1 MLFEAQ
7 VGVESIIVHMEKKS
21 TWEAQRF
28 SINCPDNV
36 YVSEFCLAIVQN
48 KLIKYS
54 NHKISAYTQYYSS
67 IMPKTHEYKCA
78 SIKIILSRK
87 VYIHKKNIL
96 YNK

>member
-48 KLIKYS
+48 KLI
-54 NHKISAYTQYYSS
+54 
-67 IMPKTHEYKCA
+67 
-78 SIKIILSRK
+78 
-87 VYIHKKNIL
+87 
-96 YNK
+96 